1 MTSRTAIEIRAGLGH
16 PVIDADGHV
25 IETTQVLLEYID
37 AVGGP
42 GMVDRY
48 LAAPVK
54 RQFRVREH
62 DPYWTTDSGSWVWP
76 TRNTLD
82 RATATLP
89 ALYAERLDE
98 FGIDFSLL
106 YPSEGL
112 FLPQL
117 ADDELRVTTCRA
129 YNRYISDCYRPHA
142 DRMTPAAVIPTHTP
156 GEAIDE
162 LRYAVGELGMK
173 VAVLRSYVARP
184 GADGGPPQL
193 DFLAL
198 DSRYDYDP
206 LWQECCDL
214 GVAATFHSSAVY
226 GGRAQ
231 IPNYVYNH
239 IGILAAGGE
248 AICKALFMGGV
259 TQRFPHLRF
268 AFLEGGVGWAV
279 SLFADLISHWERRS
293 ATRIGDF
300 DPANL
305 DVERFTDLVRAYG
318 DDRTRAHVDELH
330 TMFSRP
336 QPRVEHPD
344 NFASVPMGSVEQF
357 RELFVAPFWFGCEAD
372 DPVTAHAFD
381 DRVNPLG
388 AKLQAVLGSDAA
400 HWDVP
405 DIAQV
410 LCEAWEL
417 VEHDIV
423 PAGDFR
429 DFVFANTVR
438 LHAGMNPSFFEGTRV
453 EDAATAVMKEVSE
466 GPFTC
471 GAASRRPLRSNKET
485 T

>member
-1 MTSRTAIEIRAGLGH
+1 VTTRRAADIRAELGH

-37 AVGGP
+37 AEGGP
-42 GMVDRY
+42 AMVERY
-48 LAAPVK
+48 LTAPVK
-54 RQFRVREH
+54 RQFRVRH
-62 DPYWTTDSGSWVWP
+62 DDPYWTTDSGSWVWP

-89 ALYAERLDE
+89 GLYAERLDE
-98 FGIDFSLL
+98 FGIDYSLL

-117 ADDELRVTTCRA
+117 ADDELRIVTCRA
-129 YNRYISDCYRPHA
+129 YNRYISDCYRPYA

-156 GEAIDE
+156 DEAIDE
-162 LRYAVGELGMK
+162 LRHAVDELGLK
-173 VAVLRSYVARP
+173 VAVFRSYVARP
-184 GADGGPPQL
+184 NADGGPPHL

-198 DSRYDYDP
+198 GSAYDYDP
-206 LWQECCDL
+206 LWQACCDL

-248 AICKALFMGGV
+248 AVCKALFMGGV
-259 TQRFPHLRF
+259 TQRFPDLHF

-279 SLFADLISHWERRS
+279 SLYADLISHWERRS
-293 ATRIGDF
+293 ATRIADF

-305 DVERFTDLVRAYG
+305 DVAQFVALAARYG
-318 DDRTRAHVDELH
+318 DERTRAHLDALRE
-330 TMFSRP
+330 MFSRP
-336 QPRVEHPD
+336 QPSVEQPD
-344 NFASVPMGSVEQF
+344 NFSRVPMRDVDEF
-357 RELFVAPFWFGCEAD
+357 RELFVEPFWFGCEAD

-405 DIAQV
+405 DIAHV
-410 LCEAWEL
+410 LVEAWEL
-417 VEHDIV
+417 VERGIV
-423 PAGDFR
+423 AVADFR
-429 DFVFANTVR
+429 ALVFTNTVR

-453 EDAATAVMKEVSE
+453 DAAVADVMKEL
-466 GPFTC
+466 
-471 GAASRRPLRSNKET
+471 AR
-485 T
+485 

>member
-1 MTSRTAIEIRAGLGH
+1 MTGAAQVRAGLGH

-25 IETTQVLLEYID
+25 IETTQVLLEYLD
-37 AVGGP
+37 AEGGP
-42 GMVDRY
+42 AMVDRY
-48 LAAPVK
+48 LASPVK
-54 RQFRVREH
+54 RQFRLRE
-62 DPYWTTDSGSWVWP
+62 DDDYWTKDAGSWVWP

-82 RATATLP
+82 RATAMLP

-117 ADDELRVTTCRA
+117 ADDELRVVACRA
-129 YNRYISDCYRPHA
+129 YNRYISDCYRPFA

-156 GEAIDE
+156 AEAVAE
-162 LRYAVGELGMK
+162 LRHAVGELGMK

-184 GADGGPPQL
+184 SPDGGPPRL

-198 DSRYDYDP
+198 GSDHDYDP
-206 LWQECCDL
+206 VWQACCDL

-231 IPNYVYNH
+231 LPNYVYNH

-259 TQRFPHLRF
+259 TQRFPGLRF

-279 SLFADLISHWERRS
+279 SLLADLVSHWERRS
-293 ATRIGDF
+293 AERIGDY

-305 DVERFTDLVRAYG
+305 DVELLLELVERHG
-318 DDRTRAHVDELH
+318 DDRTRAHAGELR
-330 TMFSRP
+330 TMFGRP
-336 QPRVEHPD
+336 QPAVEQVD
-344 NFASVPMGSVEQF
+344 NFAAVPMRSVEDLV
-357 RELFVAPFWFGCEAD
+357 ELFVAPFWFGCEAD

-381 DRVNPLG
+381 RRVNPLG
-388 AKLQAVLGSDAA
+388 ASLQAVLGSDAA

-405 DIAQV
+405 DIAHV
-410 LCEAWEL
+410 LVEAWEL
-417 VEHDIV
+417 VERGLIL
-423 PAGDFR
+423 PEDFR
-429 DFVFANTVR
+429 DLVFTNPAR
-438 LHAGMNPSFFEGTRV
+438 LHGGMDPAFFVGTRV
-453 EDAATAVMKEVSE
+453 ERDVDS
-466 GPFTC
+466 
-471 GAASRRPLRSNKET
+471 LL
-485 T
+485 